1 MVNGAGP
8 GPKLRAVKLLVPF
21 SNPLAMVP
29 VVHMPI
35 GLGQP
40 VVNVELISVS
50 MLSHWLSAETPMATD
65 EMRSNEAP
73 MNWDFRHEA
82 IFSSF

>member
-1 MVNGAGP
+1 
-8 GPKLRAVKLLVPF
+8 
-21 SNPLAMVP
+21 MVP

-82 IFSSF
+82 ISLLLLILLSKSHFFQPVVPPIGDG